1 MASKFSS
8 IAFLASF
15 PTYDVACNSESDGN
29 APVGRGP
36 KGYGDLA
43 NAALWYA
50 ALWSYVPSLPV

>member
-43 NAALWYA
+43 NAAL
-50 ALWSYVPSLPV
+50 